1 MLYAALSHHF
11 GLRIPLNEMG
21 AFNLWAWQLVWVL
34 GLWCGVCWA
43 KECLPAEKWAT
54 RMLMPA
60 AVVAA
65 VLFVL
70 RYFELSGLSLG
81 RGEIFFDKWHLGI
94 VRLFNFAAIAMLLI
108 RFRSA
113 VKPLAVRPLV
123 LLGQS
128 SLQAFC
134 AHFLFC
140 FLGIGMMGDADRI
153 FGWRQFAL
161 IGVTFATLL
170 HWLRKF
176 SRGVSLPLPRLP
188 AVRISL
194 HPALQ
199 SPLPNANSR
208 ALPRKF
214 VNRSNCNVAAVMTT
228 VMTRSFYFTGF
239 FTEE

>member
-113 VKPLAVRPLV
+113 VKP
-123 LLGQS
+123 
-128 SLQAFC
+128 
-134 AHFLFC
+134 
-140 FLGIGMMGDADRI
+140 
-153 FGWRQFAL
+153 WRFA
-161 IGVTFATLL
+161 
-170 HWLRKF
+170 R
-176 SRGVSLPLPRLP
+176 
-188 AVRISL
+188 
-194 HPALQ
+194 
-199 SPLPNANSR
+199 
-208 ALPRKF
+208 
-214 VNRSNCNVAAVMTT
+214 
-228 VMTRSFYFTGF
+228 
-239 FTEE
+239 